1 MFSVDKLLN
10 LKLHMRSQTTLKQIS
25 EMLQISISTVSR
37 ALKDH
42 PDIAVQTKIKVK
54 ELAEL
59 MEYEPNSFAV
69 QLRTNASKLIG
80 VIVPE
85 ISGHFYHSYIAG
97 LEEEARSWGYS
108 LMILQSNNHPESE
121 LENLRLCRFNRAA
134 GVLIALSSQTS
145 DLTAFYRTMDSGT
158 PIVFFDKVPD
168 VKGVPKVCIADA
180 EAAYLAADL
189 IIKKDKKN
197 VLGIFG
203 EKTLSITRKRLKA
216 FLGTFLR
223 NGPEIKLQIA
233 HAVNSDE
240 AGKSAWS
247 ALTGPDKPDTIF
259 SMSDEILVGVI
270 KAANKLKL
278 SIPTD
283 ISMISISNGMIPS
296 LFEPEITYIE
306 TSGSLLGKKSF
317 DVLHRCLLGKPPQGE
332 VMIGARIIDGGS
344 I

>member
-1 MFSVDKLLN
+1 MFSVDKLLIFYF
-10 LKLHMRSQTTLKQIS
+10 HMRSQTTLKQIS

-42 PDIAVQTKIKVK
+42 PDIAVQTKNKVK

-108 LMILQSNNHPESE
+108 LMILQSNNQPESE

-134 GVLIALSSQTS
+134 GVLIALSPQTA
-145 DLTAFYRTMDSGT
+145 DLTAFHRTMDSGT

-168 VKGVPKVCIADA
+168 VRGVPKVCIADA

-189 IIKKDKKN
+189 IIKKKKKN
-197 VLGIFG
+197 VLAIFG
-203 EKTLSITRKRLKA
+203 EVSLSITRKRLKA
-216 FLGTFLR
+216 FLGTFQR
-223 NGPEIKLQIA
+223 SGPDIKLQVI

-240 AGKSAWS
+240 AGKSALT
-247 ALTGPDKPDTIF
+247 ALMGPDKPDTIF
-259 SMSDEILVGVI
+259 CMSDEILVGVI

-306 TSGSLLGKKSF
+306 TSGNLLGKKSF

-332 VMIGARIIDGGS
+332 VMVGARIIEGGS
-344 I
+344 M